1 MPALR
6 LCSLGGFS
14 YGIVKRSRGSNNLSA
29 IVRDGMFASV
39 GDCFMNK
46 NDTTTTE

>member
-14 YGIVKRSRGSNNLSA
+14 YGIVKRSRGPNHLSA
-29 IVRDGMFASV
+29 IVRDRMFASL

-46 NDTTTTE
+46 NNATTAE